1 MAIADYIVVSSSS
14 GGEEKQLLLAPVLL
28 EDRGWA
34 RRALIEN
41 VDVQRTWER

>member
-1 MAIADYIVVSSSS
+1 MVITDYIVVSGSS
-14 GGEEKQLLLAPVLL
+14 GGEEKQLLIAPVLL
-28 EDRGWA
+28 EDRGWV